1 MPHRPVN
8 AAWVASQ
15 SEAVRVAVGFS
26 PRIGRRSGRR
36 RVATLEHTAR
46 VMRRSAT
53 RIDRWGFRGL
63 KPTATVIRVATRP
76 SRIPTGFRPPAQG
89 WPGGPTLGPLQ
100 KDPLQPQRGCVSG
113 RAQIAR
119 IATTPLGLLN
129 LYPTVT
135 QGSSS
140 LATLGFMT
148 ESRWDSRMARR
159 ATLEPPAGPFMRRSA
174 TRLPGPGGPWA
185 EAHGYRHPSRY
196 ATIANPNGIPSSSPG
211 LARQRRAYP
220 GTTAERLPSTPMGL
234 RQRSG
239 PECPHRRNPVG
250 VVESLSHVRPE

>member
-89 WPGGPTLGPLQ
+89 WPDNGGSTLGQLW
-100 KDPLQPQRGCVSG
+100 KDRLQPQRGCVSG
-113 RAQIAR
+113 RAQSAR
-119 IATTPLGLLN
+119 IAATPLGLLN
-129 LYPTVT
+129 LYPTFA
-135 QGSSS
+135 QSNSS
-140 LATLGFMT
+140 LATLAL
-148 ESRWDSRMARR
+148 RWNPVGIHGWHGERR
-159 ATLEPPAGPFMRRSA
+159 LKHAPADFIRRSLA
-174 TRLPGPGGPWA
+174 RW
-185 EAHGYRHPSRY
+185 R
-196 ATIANPNGIPSSSPG
+196 
-211 LARQRRAYP
+211 ARQR
-220 GTTAERLPSTPMGL
+220 
-234 RQRSG
+234 
-239 PECPHRRNPVG
+239 
-250 VVESLSHVRPE
+250 